1 MFTSVV
7 VPFWFIMKSVMQE
20 CLQAIKELMST
31 ANNYGIE
38 KYRHGHPKLEFPR
51 NMLLMKNLQ
60 FLSNFAQTFTD

>member
-1 MFTSVV
+1 MSDGKIMELPYCASVV

-38 KYRHGHPKLEFPR
+38 KYIA
-51 NMLLMKNLQ
+51 N
-60 FLSNFAQTFTD
+60 